1 MQTNPTRQVNVLDLY
16 FTNIPSLVKSCET
29 IPGIS
34 NHDML
39 VINSDLKPTYNK
51 PKCRKVYIYKG
62 VDMNAI
68 KQNMTELSENIINTD
83 VDSPMHDMWEKLKHG
98 IYEVTEKNIPSKLIS
113 NRHNLSWINHKLKK
127 IIQKKNKLYNKAR
140 QSKKKEDWNYYK
152 VHKRHTQ
159 KPLRQTHWEHVN
171 TILGDSLESC
181 NRSPF
186 CKYIKGKKEN

>member
-1 MQTNPTRQVNVLDLY
+1 M
-16 FTNIPSLVKSCET
+16 
-29 IPGIS
+29 
-34 NHDML
+34 
-39 VINSDLKPTYNK
+39 
-51 PKCRKVYIYKG
+51 
-62 VDMNAI
+62 
-68 KQNMTELSENIINTD
+68 
-83 VDSPMHDMWEKLKHG
+83 
-98 IYEVTEKNIPSKLIS
+98 EKNIPSKLIS

-186 CKYIKGKKEN
+186 CKYIKGKRKDNIGVAPIKDKGQLYSDSQTKAELLNKQIKSVFTQEKN